1 MPLFDG
7 GYVHFDE
14 MRVLNK
20 ELRAMRDAGKRKK
33 KVLTGNEQMLRQQNV
48 VGAFG
53 TGLLMG
59 MYAMCTLRDSGC
71 KTAELLAIND
81 NGKETFSFFSLSLSS
96 SFSRWKKLILEPYQT
111 KPRQIQSI
119 NTGSS

>member
-1 MPLFDG
+1 M
-7 GYVHFDE
+7 HFDE

-20 ELRAMRDAGKRKK
+20 ELRAMQDAGKRKK
-33 KVLTGNEQMLRQQNV
+33 KVLTGNEQTQRRQQNV

-81 NGKETFSFFSLSLSS
+81 NGKETFSLSLLL
-96 SFSRWKKLILEPYQT
+96 FLF
-111 KPRQIQSI
+111 
-119 NTGSS
+119 N

>member
-1 MPLFDG
+1 
-7 GYVHFDE
+7 

-96 SFSRWKKLILEPYQT
+96 SFSRWKKLILEPNQT

>member
-1 MPLFDG
+1 
-7 GYVHFDE
+7 

-81 NGKETFSFFSLSLSS
+81 NGKETFSFLHSLSLSS
-96 SFSRWKKLILEPYQT
+96 LLLLVGKKLILEPNQT